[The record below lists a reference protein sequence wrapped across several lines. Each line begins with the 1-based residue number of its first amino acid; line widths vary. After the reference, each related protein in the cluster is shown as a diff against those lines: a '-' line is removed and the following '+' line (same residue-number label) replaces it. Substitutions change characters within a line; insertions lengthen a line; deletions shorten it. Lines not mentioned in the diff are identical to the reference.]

1 MSGREPDDLLQLTS
15 TIVSAYAAHH
25 SIAHSELDGLI
36 RQVYGSLEGADK
48 AAAEERKEPA
58 VPVRRS
64 VKRDFIVCL
73 ECGSQHKML
82 KRHLRREHGMTPA
95 EYREWWEL
103 KSDYPMVAPS
113 YAEKRS
119 ELAKRIGLGRK
130 PAEKP
135 QARGRRKTSTRT
147 ARSSRR
153 SRSNEAAAH

>member
-1 MSGREPDDLLQLTS
+1 MPDREPDDLLQLTS
-15 TIVSAYAAHH
+15 TIVSAYSANH
-25 SIAHSELDGLI
+25 SVDQTELSALI

-82 KRHLRREHGMTPA
+82 KRHLRREHAMTPV
-95 EYREWWEL
+95 EYRERWEL

-135 QARGRRKTSTRT
+135 QARGGRKVSTR
-147 ARSSRR
+147 ARSNRR
-153 SRSNEAAAH
+153 SRGKEAAAD

>member
-1 MSGREPDDLLQLTS
+1 MSDREPDDLLQLTS

-25 SIAHSELDGLI
+25 SIGHSELDGLI
-36 RQVYGSLEGADK
+36 RQVYGSLRSADT

-82 KRHLRREHGMTPA
+82 KRHLRREHAMTPA
-95 EYREWWEL
+95 EYRERWEL
-103 KSDYPMVAPS
+103 KADYPMVAPS

-135 QARGRRKTSTRT
+135 QARGGRKVSTR

-153 SRSNEAAAH
+153 SRAKEAAAD